1 MNARAGGI
9 LSYFTRHRTIA
20 NLLLFIMIG
29 AGLMAWPNMRA
40 QYFPDVIVDG
50 IDVSVRWDGA
60 GAESV
65 DEGIVQ
71 VLGPALQ
78 AVEGVSDTSARSTEG
93 SARISLEFTPGT
105 DIDRAAENVQ
115 AAIDAAGN
123 LPDDAEDP
131 ELRRGGWSDRVTD
144 VVITGPVGVDQLG
157 RFA

>member
-1 MNARAGGI
+1 MAGSDQTGGDALNARAGGI

-20 NLLLFIMIG
+20 NLLLFLMIG

-50 IDVSVRWDGA
+50 IDVTVRWDGA

-78 AVEGVSDTSARSTEG
+78 AVEGVSDT
-93 SARISLEFTPGT
+93 
-105 DIDRAAENVQ
+105 
-115 AAIDAAGN
+115 
-123 LPDDAEDP
+123 
-131 ELRRGGWSDRVTD
+131 
-144 VVITGPVGVDQLG
+144 
-157 RFA
+157 